1 MLKKVLPLCAVVF
14 MTSGVCSAEMIMPPR
29 SIENEVI
36 QVEKSTQAY
45 TMLNQVRK
53 DRNTIYNVLNLTPAQ
68 IKKTREIEKERYE
81 EMTPIV
87 DEFMG
92 YKAQLRKLQA
102 NNGSKKEMN
111 AIKKEM
117 NRLTKQVKKVCD
129 AYDEDFE
136 KLLNKEQKNKYKMVQ
151 KLRFEDM
158 KHLKRARRYS
168 THKSDLR
175 PFGENISQYAYLEEI
190 KEERSL
196 KTKVKNLFTKDNN
209 LSIE

>member
-1 MLKKVLPLCAVVF
+1 MLKKVLPLCVIAI
-14 MTSGVCSAEMIMPPR
+14 MTSNVCSAEMIMPAR
-29 SIENEVI
+29 SIENEII
-36 QVEKSTQAY
+36 QVEKPNQAY
-45 TMLNQVRK
+45 SMLNQIRK
-53 DRNTIYNVLNLTPAQ
+53 DRNTIYNVLNLTPTQ

-117 NRLTKQVKKVCD
+117 NRLTRQVKKVCD

-175 PFGENISQYAYLEEI
+175 PFGENITQNAYLEDI
-190 KEERSL
+190 REERSL
-196 KTKVKNLFTKDNN
+196 KNKIKELFKKDNN
-209 LSIE
+209 LSE